1 MLSLFGSLLILSG
14 GLLAWQCHH
23 ADRQRRRD
31 TLNDCVTA
39 LEHMSEEIRMA
50 RTPLPQLM
58 EKLARDCRPDA
69 AALFQKAAKAA
80 RQGEALSVVWKRGVE
95 TLPLDSKDQETLM
108 GLDLTGDEENLRKG
122 ISLAV
127 HRLQSTAEE
136 WERRRPDEV
145 KRAAALYFSA
155 AALLVILLI

>member
-39 LEHMSEEIRMA
+39 LEHISEEIRMA

-80 RQGEALSVVWKRGVE
+80 RQGEALSPPQAARERAIARERNHAASFFVFIFHSPL
-95 TLPLDSKDQETLM
+95 TL
-108 GLDLTGDEENLRKG
+108 
-122 ISLAV
+122 I
-127 HRLQSTAEE
+127 
-136 WERRRPDEV
+136 
-145 KRAAALYFSA
+145 
-155 AALLVILLI
+155 

>member
-69 AALFQKAAKAA
+69 AALF
-80 RQGEALSVVWKRGVE
+80 LSVVWKRGVE

-136 WERRRPDEV
+136 WERRRPDEE

>member
-1 MLSLFGSLLILSG
+1 MLLHFF
-14 GLLAWQCHH
+14 
-23 ADRQRRRD
+23 RRR
-31 TLNDCVTA
+31 
-39 LEHMSEEIRMA
+39 
-50 RTPLPQLM
+50 Q
-58 EKLARDCRPDA
+58 
-69 AALFQKAAKAA
+69 KAA

-136 WERRRPDEV
+136 WERRRPGMRKSGQRHLFFRGGTAGHFTDMRD
-145 KRAAALYFSA
+145 KAWMW
-155 AALLVILLI
+155 I